1 MKEQKIFIYL
11 MSHAQYSQKSQ
22 FQLLTSSIP
31 ENYAT

>member
-1 MKEQKIFIYL
+1 MKEQKICIDL